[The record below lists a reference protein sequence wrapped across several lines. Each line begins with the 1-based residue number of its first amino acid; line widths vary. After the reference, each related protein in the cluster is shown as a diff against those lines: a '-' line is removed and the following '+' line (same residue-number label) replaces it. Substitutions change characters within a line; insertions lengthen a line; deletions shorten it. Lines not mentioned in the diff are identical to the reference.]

1 MLGDGL
7 ELVGLLP
14 ISLLELPIELLDGFC
29 VPDQAPAAASAA
41 ATAAEECITDESY
54 DQFEDVEDGVK
65 Y

>member
-29 VPDQAPAAASAA
+29 VSDQAPAAATAA
-41 ATAAEECITDESY
+41 TTAAEEGIADECY
-54 DQFEDVEDGVK
+54 DQFEDVEYGVPK
-65 Y
+65 